1 MSLVLMESFARLY
14 VNKNGIANKPDPTEF
29 ARRVY
34 ALLRQVPAGRVV
46 SYGEIARVL
55 GNGSPRAVGQAL
67 RCNPYA
73 PEVPCH
79 RVIAA
84 DGRIGGF
91 QGCRTGP
98 ALHRKLDLL
107 AREGVVFENGRWR

>member
-1 MSLVLMESFARLY
+1 MKTGSPRTPAE
-14 VNKNGIANKPDPTEF
+14 PTAF

-34 ALLRQVPAGRVV
+34 ALLRRVPAGRVV
-46 SYGEIARVL
+46 SYGEIARAL
-55 GNGSPRAVGQAL
+55 GCVSPRAVGQAL
-67 RCNPYA
+67 RRNPFA

-91 QGCRTGP
+91 QGSRED
-98 ALHRKLDLL
+98 AVLRRKMDLL
-107 AREGVVFENGRWR
+107 AREGVVFENNRVNPSAFVRLSRTT